1 MGEVTVNRAVLFG
14 RIESALSR
22 YAGLIDYL
30 EKVSE
35 YDCERTEDREILG
48 LALASMEL
56 LRAEVVEGDWYEVS
70 DGVNRFTTDDW
81 HAAVEAVTE
90 WHNCL
95 MDESPEKEFPE
106 PGDIFRHV
114 LQGKPDLE
122 RLNAL
127 IEAWEAELIDC
138 YGYINFPV
146 RAKRV
151 SEIDAHSVVEGR

>member
-1 MGEVTVNRAVLFG
+1 MGNITANKAKLYESIEDGLSLAGQMIDRCEAYEGEMSAARAVVG
-14 RIESALSR
+14 
-22 YAGLIDYL
+22 
-30 EKVSE
+30 K
-35 YDCERTEDREILG
+35 
-48 LALASMEL
+48 ALASLEI
-56 LRAEVVEGDWYEVS
+56 LRAEMVEGDWYEVS
-70 DGVNRFTTDDW
+70 DGVNRFTTGDW

-106 PGDIFRHV
+106 PEDIFRHV

-151 SEIDAHSVVEGR
+151 SEIDAHSVVENRKVD

>member
-1 MGEVTVNRAVLFG
+1 MGEVTVNQAVLFE

-22 YAGLIDYL
+22 YAGMIDYL

-35 YDCERTEDREILG
+35 YDCEKTEDREILG
-48 LALASMEL
+48 LALASLEL
-56 LRAEVVEGDWYEVS
+56 LRPDVEEDYWYEVS
-70 DGVNRFTTDDW
+70 DGINRFTTDDW
-81 HAAVEAVTE
+81 DAVVEAVTG

-106 PGDIFRHV
+106 PEEIFKHV
-114 LQGKPDLE
+114 LRGEPNVE

-138 YGYINFPV
+138 YGYIEFPV
-146 RAKRV
+146 RVKRV
-151 SEIDAHSVVEGR
+151 SDIDAHSVAAV